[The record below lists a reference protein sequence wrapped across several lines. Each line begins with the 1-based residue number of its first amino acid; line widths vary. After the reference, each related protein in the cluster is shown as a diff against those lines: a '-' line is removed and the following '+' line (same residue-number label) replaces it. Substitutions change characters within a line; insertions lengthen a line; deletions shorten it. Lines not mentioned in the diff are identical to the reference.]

1 MKIKDKVVIVT
12 GASQGIGQATARY
25 LAEHGAKV
33 VLAARSKEKLEDISR
48 ELPDS
53 EVIITDLRNPLEIK
67 KMVEKTMDKYGR
79 IDILINNVGQG
90 MYGLLEDMDLEDYKK
105 IMELNVYGPLLAMQ
119 EVIPIMKRQGG
130 GMIVNVSSG
139 VTKMYLPQMSAY
151 SSSKYALNAISF
163 IARQELAADNIV
175 VSVVMPKMTST
186 NFFRNLIGVR
196 PEWAGNQDVSSYQV
210 DSPEKV
216 AGKIAELIESEK
228 PEISL

>member
-1 MKIKDKVVIVT
+1 
-12 GASQGIGQATARY
+12 
-25 LAEHGAKV
+25 
-33 VLAARSKEKLEDISR
+33 
-48 ELPDS
+48 
-53 EVIITDLRNPLEIK
+53 
-67 KMVEKTMDKYGR
+67 
-79 IDILINNVGQG
+79 
-90 MYGLLEDMDLEDYKK
+90 MDLEDYKK

-151 SSSKYALNAISF
+151 SSSKYALNALSF